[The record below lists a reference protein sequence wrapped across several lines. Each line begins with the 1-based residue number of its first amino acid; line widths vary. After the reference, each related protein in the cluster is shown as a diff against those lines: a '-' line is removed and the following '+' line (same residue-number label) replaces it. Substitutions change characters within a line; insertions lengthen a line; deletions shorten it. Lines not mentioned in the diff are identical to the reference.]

1 MNEYKDENLNNNN
14 ILPENTASDT
24 AENSVFENSGSEISK
39 TEEIVEEKPVFT
51 AEETE
56 NPIAETAEVTEAV
69 KEETAADS
77 AGQGE
82 SLHTEGIN
90 RGVYYDEKS
99 AALLKPE
106 TTEKKKNKNLKQ
118 FAAFAA
124 GVAVVF
130 CAITAG
136 SAAGSY
142 LYKNGGVA
150 AASGADITL
159 GSGGSE
165 DVLPIIYT
173 TNFSSISEV
182 FKSVEASVVNISMT
196 ANTTNIWNQT
206 YETSGS
212 GSGIIYKVDGDDVYI
227 ATNNHVVDGATS
239 VSVSITGDEQ
249 VFATLVGKDA
259 ENDLAVI
266 KVSKQ
271 ALIDAGVSEVKAA
284 EFVSSDST
292 EIGETVLAIGNA
304 LGEGKS
310 VTMGII
316 SAKNKDISVDGNN
329 LTVLQTDAAINPGNS
344 GGALVNLDG
353 QVIGINTAKT
363 GSESVEGTG
372 YAIPSYVAVSVIDQL
387 IENGTVEKPYLGV
400 VCFTITDNFRQMY
413 NIDLTGVFIQE
424 VSSGSAAEKA
434 GLRATDI
441 ITAVNG
447 TAISSQE
454 DLQNIISGLSVG
466 DSITIDFV
474 RNGREEMSTTA
485 VLENYNEF

>member
-1 MNEYKDENLNNNN
+1 MNEFNNENIKNNN
-14 ILPENTASDT
+14 LP
-24 AENSVFENSGSEISK
+24 
-39 TEEIVEEKPVFT
+39 
-51 AEETE
+51 
-56 NPIAETAEVTEAV
+56 
-69 KEETAADS
+69 EETADNFVENEAEEAFSEFDDNYDNDIEDTFAS
-77 AGQGE
+77 PDFEAEAAEPVSEQPEVKQAEAQPSGE
-82 SLHTEGIN
+82 AHMGNLHTENIDRGI
-90 RGVYYDEKS
+90 YYDEKS
-99 AALLKPE
+99 AALLK
-106 TTEKKKNKNLKQ
+106 TEKPAKKKSGLKR

-124 GVAVVF
+124 GVLVVF
-130 CAITAG
+130 CAISGG
-136 SAAGSY
+136 SMAGSY
-142 LYKNGGVA
+142 LYENGGVA
-150 AASGADITL
+150 AASGGDISL
-159 GSGGSE
+159 GSGGSD
-165 DVLPIIYT
+165 DVLPIVYT
-173 TNFSSISEV
+173 TNFNSISEV

-196 ANTTNIWNQT
+196 ANTTNMWNQT

-212 GSGIIYKVDGDDVYI
+212 GSGIIYKIDGDDVYV

-239 VSVSITGDEQ
+239 VSISITGEEQ

-271 ALIDAGVSEVKAA
+271 ALLDAGISEVKAA
-284 EFVSSDST
+284 EFVSTDST

-304 LGEGKS
+304 LGEGKT

-316 SAKNKDISVDGNN
+316 SAKNKDISVDGSN

-363 GSESVEGTG
+363 GSESIEGMG

-413 NIDLTGVFIQE
+413 NIDITGVFIQE

-447 TAISSQE
+447 TTVATQA

-466 DSITIDFV
+466 DSVTIDFV
-474 RNGREEMSTTA
+474 RNGREAMSVTA

>member
-1 MNEYKDENLNNNN
+1 MSEYKDENING
-14 ILPENTASDT
+14 IQPEEIIDEAAEIK
-24 AENSVFENSGSEISK
+24 AENPAAGENDYIN
-39 TEEIVEEKPVFT
+39 I
-51 AEETE
+51 EETHAE
-56 NPIAETAEVTEAV
+56 SNEAEIKEEAVSETAGEDASGASEVIYE
-69 KEETAADS
+69 
-77 AGQGE
+77 
-82 SLHTEGIN
+82 
-90 RGVYYDEKS
+90 EKS
-99 AALLKPE
+99 AALLKN
-106 TTEKKKNKNLKQ
+106 EKAPKKHSKLKR

-130 CAITAG
+130 CSINTG
-136 SAAGSY
+136 LSVGSY
-142 LYKNGGVA
+142 LYQNGGVA
-150 AASGADITL
+150 AASGADL
-159 GSGGSE
+159 SFGSGGSDE
-165 DVLPIIYT
+165 VLPIVYT

-182 FKSVEASVVNISMT
+182 FQSVEASVVNISMT
-196 ANTTNIWNQT
+196 VSSTNIWNQT
-206 YETSGS
+206 YESTGS
-212 GSGIIYKVDGDDVYI
+212 GSGIIYKIDGDDVYI
-227 ATNNHVVDGATS
+227 VTNNHVVDGATS

-266 KVSKQ
+266 KVSRE
-271 ALIDAGVSEVKAA
+271 ALVSSGVSEVKAA
-284 EFVSSDST
+284 EFVSTDST

-363 GSESVEGTG
+363 GSESIEGMG
-372 YAIPSYVAVSVIDQL
+372 YAIPSYTAVTIIEQL
-387 IENGTVEKPYLGV
+387 IESGTVEKPYLGV

-424 VSSGSAAEKA
+424 VNSGSAAEKA

-447 TAISSQE
+447 TTITSQA
-454 DLQNIISGLSVG
+454 DLQDIISGLSVG

-474 RNGREEMSTTA
+474 RNGREAMSTTA